1 MRRSP
6 NLGMKT
12 YYTTRALTRALS
24 IIAFSLP
31 TATQSVFAASI
42 PAAADSSTTTR
53 QTVTTTTGKASVI
66 SVSPTQK
73 GLVRFDLAQ
82 LPANYTGAN
91 ITGARLRLYVSR
103 LIKPGPISIHFAT
116 QEWSESVAGA
126 APTFDATPIVTI
138 DPDQLGT
145 KRFVIVDVTP
155 VVASWLTTPASNFGF
170 VIVSSGATPTAKV
183 SLGSKEGPANGFPAE
198 LEVEAT
204 NGAMNSVEN
213 PLSVIGGGENN
224 AIDPDAQYS
233 TIPGG
238 LSNRVQESFSF
249 AAGRRAVANHVGS
262 FIWADS
268 TNADFSST
276 ADNQFSIRATNGF
289 FIANDA
295 GGAKVVPVG
304 TRYRDNAIVA
314 WARVTS
320 NGALDTNFNVASVT
334 RVSTGRYSFTLNSAL
349 NSGFSLIPVV
359 TPEIDPDG
367 LNNVPVGAANV
378 RIPATNQVA
387 SGSTFEVYMYNGNF
401 QLVDNDF
408 QVLVT
413 GR

>member
-1 MRRSP
+1 
-6 NLGMKT
+6 MKT